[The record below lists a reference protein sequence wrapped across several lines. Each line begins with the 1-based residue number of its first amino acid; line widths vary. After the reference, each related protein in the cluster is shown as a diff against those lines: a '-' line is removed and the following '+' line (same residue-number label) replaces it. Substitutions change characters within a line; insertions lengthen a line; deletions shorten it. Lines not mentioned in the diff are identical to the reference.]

1 MIIKLSTDIAINTD
15 DINYI
20 LAYSSKTSKDILKTA
35 SENNMHLNL
44 TKNKATKSLVCMN
57 NGKVISLNSRIDT
70 LIKKINAK
78 DLAIENIT
86 EE

>member
-1 MIIKLSTDIAINTD
+1 MIIKLSPDVAVNTE

-20 LAYSSKTSKDILKTA
+20 LAYSSKVSKDILNAAK
-35 SENNMHLNL
+35 ENNLLLNL
-44 TKNKATKSLVCMN
+44 TKNRATKSLVCLN

-78 DLAIENIT
+78 DLSADNTIE
-86 EE
+86 E